1 MLGSEI
7 KIDTDPTVSADW
19 RPLQTITGWG
29 SSMTQTNTENGK
41 KPKETQ
47 SKAETESSKSREQ
60 EEISNNRFLQKKKGN
75 KDKEK
80 DV

>member
-1 MLGSEI
+1 
-7 KIDTDPTVSADW
+7 
-19 RPLQTITGWG
+19 
-29 SSMTQTNTENGK
+29 MTQTNTENGK
-41 KPKETQ
+41 KPKEMQ